1 MAGRVH
7 TTTKSPSRRR
17 EESKEATRSREP
29 PSPIGKGAGRP
40 VAWLAKLQQ
49 QALELLNAGHRLAG

>member
-1 MAGRVH
+1 MVGKVH

-17 EESKEATRSREP
+17 EESKEATRSWEP

-40 VAWLAKLQQ
+40 VAWFTKLLQ
-49 QALELLNAGHRLAG
+49 QALRLLGAEKRAAA